1 MIRVLVWCENIQ
13 NKTQAD
19 VIAAY
24 PEGMHNVIAGFLSA
38 DPNITA
44 AAATLDDPDCGI
56 TDARLAETDVI
67 LWWGHVGHDK
77 VPDAVVE
84 KLYKSVVSDGKGI
97 ICLHSAHFSKIFKRL
112 MGTSCALSIPGSG
125 FGAEK
130 LWTLLPGHPIAD
142 GVPNPV
148 DIEAEEM
155 YNEFFDIPQPDELV
169 FNAAFEGC
177 GSFRAGA
184 AYHRGRGKVFYFQPG
199 HETYQVYRKKEIQDI
214 ILNAV
219 YWANG
224 KSRRAP

>member
-1 MIRVLVWCENIQ
+1 MIRALVWCENIQ

-24 PEGMHNVIAGFLSA
+24 PEGMHNTIAGFLSA

-44 AAATLDDPDCGI
+44 SVATLDDPDCGI
-56 TDARLAETDVI
+56 TDEKLENTDVI
-67 LWWGHVGHDK
+67 LWWGHVGHAK
-77 VPDAVVE
+77 VPDAIVE
-84 KLYKSVVSDGKGI
+84 KIYNRVVAKGLGV

-112 MGTSCALSIPGSG
+112 MGTSCSLAITQPG

-130 LWTLLPGHPIAD
+130 LWTLLPGHPIAA
-142 GVPNPV
+142 GIPNPV

-169 FNAAFEGC
+169 FNAAFAGC

-199 HETYQVYRKKEIQDI
+199 HETYAVYRDKAIQDI
-214 ILNAV
+214 MLNAV
-219 YWANG
+219 YWANNKTRG
-224 KSRRAP
+224 Q